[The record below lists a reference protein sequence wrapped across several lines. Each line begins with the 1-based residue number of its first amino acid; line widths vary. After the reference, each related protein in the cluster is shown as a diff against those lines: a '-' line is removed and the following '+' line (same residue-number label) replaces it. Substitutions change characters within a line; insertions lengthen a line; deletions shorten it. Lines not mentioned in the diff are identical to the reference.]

1 MSALE
6 TTGLVA
12 VAAWLSLLTLSILML
27 VRQVGLLTAWMQQ
40 RAPAGEGGLDI
51 GQEVPE
57 RALRLF
63 PGVRER
69 LGYVLFLAGD
79 CQPCREFALAAG
91 HSEEV
96 ANLRAT
102 RPIAA
107 AVTGDDAKADEV
119 ARMLPGWITVFR
131 AEDARV
137 LEESFDVRATPVV
150 YEVERSKVTGRAVAG
165 YGVGDFENLVRA
177 RGTGSNP
184 ADVGGPELQSLDLKH
199 VTGAVSGG

>member
-12 VAAWLSLLTLSILML
+12 VAAWLGLLTLSIVLL

-40 RAPAGEGGLDI
+40 RAPAGEGGLDV
-51 GQEVPE
+51 GTEVPAP
-57 RALRLF
+57 ALDLL

-91 HSEEV
+91 RSEEV
-96 ANLRAT
+96 AGLRDAH
-102 RPIAA
+102 PIAA
-107 AVTGDDAKADEV
+107 AVTGKDAQAAEV

-131 AEDARV
+131 DADARM
-137 LEESFDVRATPVV
+137 LEQSFDVQATPVV
-150 YEVERSKVTGRAVAG
+150 YEVERGRVTGRAVAG

-177 RGTGSNP
+177 RANGSN
-184 ADVGGPELQSLDLKH
+184 AGEFAGPELRSLDLKR
-199 VTGAVSGG
+199 VKGAVGGG